1 MPRTKPVA
9 MDATPE
15 ALSIEHEE
23 GRLRVRG
30 AITMDN
36 AATALQQALACSTQG
51 EMVVDLAG
59 VSELDSAAVSLLL
72 EWRRQAE
79 RSACKLR
86 FENLPDS
93 LLSLA
98 RLYDVLELIQPAP
111 AA

>member
-1 MPRTKPVA
+1 MNA
-9 MDATPE
+9 AAE
-15 ALSIEHEE
+15 ALSIEHEQ

-30 AITMDN
+30 SITMDN
-36 AATALQQALACSTQG
+36 AATALQQALACSGQG

-59 VSELDSAAVSLLL
+59 VGELDSSAVSLLL

-79 RSACKLR
+79 RSACKLS

-98 RLYDVLELIQPAP
+98 RLYDVLDLIQPAP